1 MPIRFFRRLLGERA
15 DATPARPVRLDL
27 GKREESPYRA
37 IGIWPGEPSCL
48 GARQFAQL
56 RFLYRSAPRLPL
68 PECDQAECHCTYTHY
83 SDRRSGAERRSPSGV
98 LPPGMVDRR
107 SGQDRRRAKAR

>member
-1 MPIRFFRRLLGERA
+1 MPIRFFRRLLGERG
-15 DATPARPVRLDL
+15 DTKPVKPLRLEL
-27 GKREESPYRA
+27 GKRPDSPYRA
-37 IGIWPGEPSCL
+37 IGIWPGEPCCL
-48 GARQFAQL
+48 GARQFAHM

-83 SDRRSGAERRSPSGV
+83 SDRRSGAERRSLSGV
-98 LPPGMVDRR
+98 LPPGMVERR

>member
-1 MPIRFFRRLLGERA
+1 MPIGFFRRLLGERA
-15 DATPARPVRLDL
+15 ETTPARQVRLEL

-48 GARQFAQL
+48 GARQLAPL

-68 PECDQAECHCTYTHY
+68 PECDQAECNCTYTHY

-98 LPPGMVDRR
+98 LPPGAVERR
-107 SGQDRRRAKAR
+107 SGQDRRRSKPR